1 MIDKP
6 MSCNN
11 VQLFVTKKDAVVRH
25 LSFDKQNFVCR
36 ESMFYK
42 FLLSSLKLLQCDKI
56 LLCMLGVMQS
66 LQSEDHC
73 PCHSKSLMCLVRHC
87 ALRCVRQKIQFVKCF
102 RIF

>member
-36 ESMFYK
+36 ESMFAS
-42 FLLSSLKLLQCDKI
+42 FCSL
-56 LLCMLGVMQS
+56 
-66 LQSEDHC
+66 
-73 PCHSKSLMCLVRHC
+73 R
-87 ALRCVRQKIQFVKCF
+87 
-102 RIF
+102 